1 MVCAIVLGVAAILGL
16 GWSLK
21 HQTHQQEQIQTAA
34 DHKPIKLL
42 IDLNS
47 ADPHT
52 LELLPSIGPK
62 IAERIVED
70 RELNGPY
77 ESIEDLDRVSG
88 IGPKTIDRV
97 QDWVMVSPP

>member
-1 MVCAIVLGVAAILGL
+1 MFGAIVLGVASIVGL
-16 GWSLK
+16 GWSIK
-21 HQTHQQEQIQTAA
+21 HLAAEQERIAA
-34 DHKPIKLL
+34 SPDPIKLL
-42 IDLNS
+42 IDLNH
-47 ADPHT
+47 ADPEA
-52 LELLPSIGPK
+52 LEMLPSIGPK

>member
-1 MVCAIVLGVAAILGL
+1 MFGAFVLGVAAIVGL
-16 GWSLK
+16 GWSI
-21 HQTHQQEQIQTAA
+21 THQSAEHERIAA
-34 DHKPIKLL
+34 NHDPIKLL
-42 IDLNS
+42 IDLNH
-47 ADPHT
+47 ADPEA
-52 LELLPSIGPK
+52 LEMLPSIGPK

>member
-1 MVCAIVLGVAAILGL
+1 MFGAIVLGVASIVGL

-21 HQTHQQEQIQTAA
+21 HQSAEQERIAA
-34 DHKPIKLL
+34 SPDPIKLL
-42 IDLNS
+42 IDLNH
-47 ADPHT
+47 ADSEA
-52 LELLPSIGPK
+52 LEMLPSIGPK

>member
-1 MVCAIVLGVAAILGL
+1 MLGAIVLGVAAIVGL
-16 GWSLK
+16 GWSLN
-21 HQTHQQEQIQTAA
+21 HQANEHERIAA
-34 DHKPIKLL
+34 SPDPIKLL
-42 IDLNS
+42 IDLNH
-47 ADPHT
+47 ADSES
-52 LELLPSIGPK
+52 LEMLPSIGPK